1 MTNVGII
8 GDKTITQLRSDISS
22 IPNFCR
28 KETSIEVTDLK
39 MYIGDGITLYSLN
52 SGTLSGVINFDVNV
66 DKITVSG
73 LCVPGPSTG
82 VGTRLINAVKTFA
95 ESNGIKV
102 VNLTCYGSVV
112 NFYTRNGFRIQSQRI
127 VKDDSDDDSDD
138 EDYEPKTRYNMSYAL
153 LSGGKKKI
161 ELKRI
166 KLKKIE
172 LKRIEKL
179 EENQVDIIN
188 YVLVKRLL
196 IFFSNSFDKLF

>member
-1 MTNVGII
+1 MSIYYVDCKRAQKYIMTNIGII

-28 KETSIEVTDLK
+28 EQTSIEVSDLK
-39 MYIGDGITLYSLN
+39 RYIDDGITLYSLN
-52 SGTLSGVINFDVNV
+52 SGTLNGVINFDVNV
-66 DKITVSG
+66 DKITISG
-73 LCVPGPSTG
+73 LCVPGSSTG

-112 NFYTRNGFRIQSQRI
+112 DFYTRNGFRIQSQRI

-153 LSGGKKKI
+153 LSGGKKKN
-161 ELKRI
+161 RT
-166 KLKKIE
+166 KKN
-172 LKRIEKL
+172 KTKKNRTKK
-179 EENQVDIIN
+179 NRKARRKSSRH
-188 YVLVKRLL
+188 Y
-196 IFFSNSFDKLF
+196 

>member
-1 MTNVGII
+1 MSIYYVDCKRAQRYNMTNVGII

-28 KETSIEVTDLK
+28 EETSIEVTDLK

-112 NFYTRNGFRIQSQRI
+112 DFYTRNGFRIQSQRI
-127 VKDDSDDDSDD
+127 VKYDSDDDSDD
-138 EDYEPKTRYNMSYAL
+138 EDYEPKTRYNMSYAV
-153 LSGGKKKI
+153 LSGGKRKKN
-161 ELKRI
+161 RT
-166 KLKKIE
+166 KKN
-172 LKRIEKL
+172 KTKKNRTKK
-179 EENQVDIIN
+179 NRKARRKSSRH
-188 YVLVKRLL
+188 Y
-196 IFFSNSFDKLF
+196 